1 MTVLVFILSF
11 LFHIGNFLYI
21 GDPQSLRDSSPKRG
35 AKWVRRKPTLQ
46 SQIFAAKRC
55 LF

>member
-1 MTVLVFILSF
+1 MLAIFYTLAT
-11 LFHIGNFLYI
+11 
-21 GDPQSLRDSSPKRG
+21 PQSLRDSSPKRG